1 MEIHEKQCV
10 RCAEINPPDANF
22 CSLCGGDMFQDV
34 SPGQTPVLRQP
45 GMAPFDPA
53 VRLSFSR
60 VALLTAASF
69 GFYQYWW
76 FYVTWKQLAPV
87 TMAGHRPVWHALAM
101 LVPIYNLFRIH
112 KHIAV
117 IKELS
122 GSPTLSPRLVVALT
136 IGITALGLASLGI
149 DNAAILFV
157 IALTGLAV
165 TAFIVGW
172 AQSALNQYW
181 RARMGAGLQ
190 NAPIGTGELAL
201 VSLGILLWLLQLLLL
216 FTPE

>member
-1 MEIHEKQCV
+1 
-10 RCAEINPPDANF
+10 
-22 CSLCGGDMFQDV
+22 
-34 SPGQTPVLRQP
+34 
-45 GMAPFDPA
+45 
-53 VRLSFSR
+53 
-60 VALLTAASF
+60 
-69 GFYQYWW
+69 
-76 FYVTWKQLAPV
+76 
-87 TMAGHRPVWHALAM
+87 MAGHRPVWHALAM

-181 RARMGAGLQ
+181 RARMGQGCRTRPLERANWRWSRWGFFCGSCSYCSCL
-190 NAPIGTGELAL
+190 PRRDSHCRRRG
-201 VSLGILLWLLQLLLL
+201 
-216 FTPE
+216 